1 MRLLSYIL
9 RALCAIAVG
18 FLLVSNPSTMADLL
32 VQVIGGLFAFSGLT
46 AFIGYFSSKMNR
58 GSALRPVFPV
68 VGVGS
73 LAFGTV
79 LILWPTMFKE
89 IFMYVIGLLLVL
101 IGVSQMWSLITN
113 RKVAPLSFSLFLI
126 PLLVVIAAGVMILLY
141 PTESAALPFT
151 VFGIAFIFYGVSELF
166 LGIRLWRFQ
175 KQYDAQFVDAV
186 EIKEADAEEII

>member
-1 MRLLSYIL
+1 
-9 RALCAIAVG
+9 
-18 FLLVSNPSTMADLL
+18 MADLL

-151 VFGIAFIFYGVSELF
+151 VFGIAFICYGVSELF

>member
-73 LAFGTV
+73 VAFGTV

-151 VFGIAFIFYGVSELF
+151 VFGIAFICYGVSELF